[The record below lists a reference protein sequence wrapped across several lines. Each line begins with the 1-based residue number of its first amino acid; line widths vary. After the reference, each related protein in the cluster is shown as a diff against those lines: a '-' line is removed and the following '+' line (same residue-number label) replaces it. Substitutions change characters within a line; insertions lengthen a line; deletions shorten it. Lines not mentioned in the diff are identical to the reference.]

1 MQATQNYPSNITIQK
16 ECYLDIN
23 FSQTIIFSHCL
34 ENFIPAKPIYLWRSL
49 MYVYSFIRLKYKS
62 FSASFAT
69 KKSKF
74 KTLPEIGRFHHFQ
87 MTLSGKPNVEIASL
101 LSQNLSQR
109 YLDKYFTLTIIAN
122 GQLMHLSF
130 KHTNVDFTWRSSTN
144 MQVVINYPESQIN
157 HSNLVYLYKRERES
171 SLLPAHSPP
180 RPRPES
186 DFSNCSLTVV
196 QRVTFSTKCY
206 CNQCNLKKHTYIQKH

>member
-1 MQATQNYPSNITIQK
+1 
-16 ECYLDIN
+16 
-23 FSQTIIFSHCL
+23 
-34 ENFIPAKPIYLWRSL
+34 
-49 MYVYSFIRLKYKS
+49 
-62 FSASFAT
+62 
-69 KKSKF
+69 
-74 KTLPEIGRFHHFQ
+74 

-157 HSNLVYLYKRERES
+157 HSNLVYLYKREREREREFITPS
-171 SLLPAHSPP
+171 S
-180 RPRPES
+180 
-186 DFSNCSLTVV
+186 
-196 QRVTFSTKCY
+196 
-206 CNQCNLKKHTYIQKH
+206 

>member
-1 MQATQNYPSNITIQK
+1 MQATQYYPSNITIQK
-16 ECYLDIN
+16 EWYLDIN

-49 MYVYSFIRLKYKS
+49 MYVYSFIKLKYRS

-74 KTLPEIGRFHHFQ
+74 KTLPGIGRFHHFQ
-87 MTLSGKPNVEIASL
+87 ITLSGKPNVEIASL
-101 LSQNLSQR
+101 LSQNLSQH

-130 KHTNVDFTWRSSTN
+130 KHTNVDFTCPSSTN
-144 MQVVINYPESQIN
+144 MQMVINYPESQIN
-157 HSNLVYLYKRERES
+157 HSNLVYLYKRERERERERERVHYS
-171 SLLPAHSPP
+171 QLIVLYVHVHFQKVTLVIAH
-180 RPRPES
+180 
-186 DFSNCSLTVV
+186 
-196 QRVTFSTKCY
+196 
-206 CNQCNLKKHTYIQKH
+206 